1 MVVSAAV
8 HGCRGDLDFQ
18 PLAVNAGQCVLSRA
32 WLQVDCQNEVIAL
45 PVIPGLRHRFSK
57 E

>member
-1 MVVSAAV
+1 MVVCTAV
-8 HGCRGDLDFQ
+8 HRCRGDLDFQ
-18 PLAVNAGQCVLSRA
+18 PFAVNARQRVLSRA

-45 PVIPGLRHRFSK
+45 PVIPGLRHRYSK